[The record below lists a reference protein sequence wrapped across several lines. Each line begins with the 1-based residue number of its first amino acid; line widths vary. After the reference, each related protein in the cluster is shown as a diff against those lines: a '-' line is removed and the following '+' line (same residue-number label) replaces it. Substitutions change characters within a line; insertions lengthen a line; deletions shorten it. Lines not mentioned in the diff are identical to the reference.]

1 MRDEIDR
8 GGAGEPNSSAAG
20 NQQEPTTN
28 LVTAAPVA
36 ATDADPDATNPTAT
50 AAAGSSETNGPL
62 PAVGSISEGVGRAS
76 ISSVPEPQ
84 QPVHGHTAPESLES
98 PSKPIIGAA
107 VESNDSQQPGASE
120 PIVTQPELDSHG
132 TRGDGAQE
140 PKSEAATAPGPVGT
154 LSLDEKEKSPQPS
167 KAAGPASAP
176 PGATGPLNPE
186 RLQFLADEISR
197 NVGQV
202 QAEEVARLRTAT
214 AALELAGAVRP
225 PPDAIMSWFTNMSI
239 VSAVR
244 VFQSW
249 RVFDTIPAGK
259 GESISYADLAAKVD
273 AEEAFL
279 IRMSWMLSSTGVLR
293 HIEPGRVAHTPTS
306 IMLRE
311 NEAMGSMFKI
321 MCTNV
326 VDVSAILPAYFDT
339 YGRREPLGP
348 AHIPTSFL
356 AGRPELE
363 YFELLNEDPDRIKLF
378 MRAMAVA
385 HRRVPT
391 IGMYDMSWV
400 LDRADQD
407 PSRLAWVDV
416 GGGNGHTVKVFR
428 EAYPGL
434 RANQCAIQDLPEVLD
449 EAQKQAESDDAL
461 RGVSWIPVNFHKD
474 VPVKGAL
481 IYYLRH
487 IARDYSDPVFTT
499 ILRNIAAALAPDSR
513 VLVSEQLLAG
523 APPPVYAAFKDYAM
537 LSLGG
542 KERTLEQFGA
552 VAAAAGLRVS
562 GVFRDQATPHA
573 VVEFALQ
580 E

>member
-8 GGAGEPNSSAAG
+8 GGAGEPNSSATG
-20 NQQEPTTN
+20 NQQEPTAN

-36 ATDADPDATNPTAT
+36 ATDADPGATDPT
-50 AAAGSSETNGPL
+50 AAAGSSEINGPP
-62 PAVGSISEGVGRAS
+62 PAVGSISEAVGRAS
-76 ISSVPEPQ
+76 VSNVPEPQ
-84 QPVHGHTAPESLES
+84 QPVDGHTTPESLES
-98 PSKPIIGAA
+98 PSKPIIGGA
-107 VESNDSQQPGASE
+107 VEGNDSQQPEASE
-120 PIVTQPELDSHG
+120 PIVTQPELDSNG
-132 TRGDGAQE
+132 TRGDVAQE
-140 PKSEAATAPGPVGT
+140 PKSEAATAPGPAGT
-154 LSLDEKEKSPQPS
+154 LPLGEEKKSPQPS
-167 KAAGPASAP
+167 KASPASIP
-176 PGATGPLNPE
+176 PGAAGPLNPE
-186 RLQFLADEISR
+186 RLRFLADEISR

-202 QAEEVARLRTAT
+202 QTEEVARLRTVT

-273 AEEAFL
+273 TEEAFL

-293 HIEPGRVAHTPTS
+293 HIDPGRVAHTPTS
-306 IMLRE
+306 MMLRE
-311 NEAMGSMFKI
+311 NETMGSMFKI

-326 VDVSAILPAYFDT
+326 VDVSTILPAYFDT

-363 YFELLNEDPDRIKLF
+363 YFELLNEDPNRIKLF
-378 MRAMAVA
+378 MCAMAVA

-400 LDRADQD
+400 LQRADQD
-407 PSRLAWVDV
+407 PGRLAWVDV

-434 RANQCAIQDLPEVLD
+434 RANQCAIQDLPEVLN
-449 EAQKQAESDDAL
+449 EAQTQAESDDAL
-461 RGVSWIPVNFHKD
+461 RGVSWIPMNFHKD

-499 ILRNIAAALAPDSR
+499 ILRNVAGALAPDSR

-523 APPPVYAAFKDYAM
+523 TPPPVYAAFKDYAM

-542 KERTLEQFGA
+542 KERTLDQFGA